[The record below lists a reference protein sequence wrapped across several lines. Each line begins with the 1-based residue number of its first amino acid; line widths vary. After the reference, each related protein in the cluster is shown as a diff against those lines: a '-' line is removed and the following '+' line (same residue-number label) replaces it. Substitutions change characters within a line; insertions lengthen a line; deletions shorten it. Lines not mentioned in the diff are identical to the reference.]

1 MRKLL
6 LVPLAFL
13 FILSCTKPH
22 NEPVHGDLIKNAK
35 EFFNQN
41 LKRSEIKNAKVSQL
55 QNGEPIWEQA
65 TIRNMSRAT
74 VVQVPLSSDSA
85 GAAGVTYGNHIL
97 PLRIKDYL
105 FIYKDA
111 DSNYRLLVM
120 RCIPHGKGNGY
131 SGLILLRDW
140 DGNNP
145 RINALDGGSVS
156 TINAR
161 KTSSDGFNNAIRSC
175 VTVNYWYS
183 VNGGPWQFNFSN
195 TFCTGDAGP
204 EGPGDN
210 APGDWQELPPPD
222 GGGGGSGSGSGDT
235 PGNMPTPPVILT
247 DVVDYL
253 SSPCFKATLQY
264 MGFNNLTS
272 NLART
277 LSTLYQSSDAINAQ
291 FYEEPL
297 ADTIDADNR
306 PQENGNPAV
315 VNINITLNTL
325 LANGSREYIAATILH
340 ELVHGYFYVKYHVY
354 NNNPWDHGQMAGDAF
369 FNSMV
374 QTLQE
379 MYPNLSTAD
388 ATALTW
394 AGLQETPQYLALSL
408 SQRLNI
414 ESIASQ
420 YRTGLSGTKCN

>member
-13 FILSCTKPH
+13 FILSCSKPQ
-22 NEPVHGDLIKNAK
+22 NEPVHGDLIENAK
-35 EFFNQN
+35 EFFDQN
-41 LKRSEIKNAKVSQL
+41 LKRSEIKNAKVSQIP
-55 QNGEPIWEQA
+55 NAEPIWEQA
-65 TIRNMSRAT
+65 TIRSMSRAT

-85 GAAGVTYGNHIL
+85 GTAGVTYGNHIL

-105 FIYKDA
+105 FIYKDE
-111 DSNYRLLVM
+111 DSSYRSLVM
-120 RCIPHGKGNGY
+120 RCIPHGNGKVF

-140 DGNNP
+140 DGSNP
-145 RINALDGGSVS
+145 RINAFDGGTVS
-156 TINAR
+156 TTNAR
-161 KTSSDGFNNAIRSC
+161 KTSTDGFNNAIRSC

-183 VNGGPWQFNFSN
+183 VNEGPWQFNFSN

-222 GGGGGSGSGSGDT
+222 GGGGGSGSGDT
-235 PGNMPTPPVILT
+235 PGNMPPPPVILT

-253 SSPCFKATLQY
+253 TSRCFKATLQY

-272 NLART
+272 SLART
-277 LSTLYQSSDAINAQ
+277 LSTLYQTSDQINAR
-291 FYEEPL
+291 FYEEEFKDPM
-297 ADTIDADNR
+297 DDGDNS
-306 PQENGNPAV
+306 PQSEPTGSMI
-315 VNINITLNTL
+315 NINITLNTV
-325 LANGSREYIAATILH
+325 LANGSQEYIAATMLH
-340 ELVHGYFYVKYHVY
+340 EMVHGYFYVKYHIS

-379 MYPNLSTAD
+379 MYPALSMTD

-394 AGLQETPQYLALSL
+394 IGLQKTQQYLDLPI

-414 ESIASQ
+414 ESIAAK
-420 YRTGLSGTKCN
+420 YRSGASGTKCN